1 MSARHPIRSRAVAI
15 VAGALALALAV
26 ACGNSAKPA
35 PEASTL
41 WFARDDGTISALSPG
56 DAPKAVDVLPVAPEA
71 SAFETHPGAGG
82 RQVAYD
88 AAHERLW
95 YSDDHSWIQSVDLAT
110 GERGPA
116 LGPFSDVALW
126 GCSVT
131 GRPRTFAVDAR
142 RDELLVSSL
151 GGGLL
156 AYDLDTLK
164 MVGGIG
170 PAEMG
175 ELAFDF
181 RRLAVDASAGTIWFS
196 SASNELVELDLDSES
211 ATGRRVALPAPPR
224 SVAVDDARSQLVIL
238 VGDQLVT
245 VDLETLAATSAAA
258 PGGAVAV
265 TWVSA
270 R

>member
-1 MSARHPIRSRAVAI
+1 M

-26 ACGNSAKPA
+26 ACGKGAEP
-35 PEASTL
+35 PLEASTL
-41 WFARDDGTISALSPG
+41 WFARDDGTISPLLPG
-56 DAPKAVDVLPVAPEA
+56 DAPTAVDVLPVAPEA
-71 SAFETHPGAGG
+71 SAFETQPGAGG

-88 AAHERLW
+88 AAHQRLW
-95 YSDDHSWIQSVDLAT
+95 YSDDHSWIHSIDLAT

-131 GRPRTFAVDAR
+131 GRPRTFAVDPR

-151 GGGLL
+151 GGGLI
-156 AYDLDTLK
+156 AYDLDTLAL
-164 MVGGIG
+164 VGGIG
-170 PAEMG
+170 PARMG
-175 ELAFDF
+175 EPAFDF
-181 RRLAVDASAGTIWFS
+181 RRLAVDASAGTVWFS
-196 SASNELVELDLDSES
+196 TASNELVELDLDAES
-211 ATGRRVALPAPPR
+211 ATGRRVALSAPPR

-245 VDLETLAATSAAA
+245 VDLDTLAATSAAA

-265 TWVSA
+265 TRVSA